1 MTLPPAQDHPEQ
13 GRRIIVDLH
22 LHTTASDGRCT
33 PHELVDRALRAG
45 VTVMAV
51 TDHDTVA
58 AIPEVHAAVEGYG
71 IEVISGIE
79 ITSIENARDIHLL
92 GYFID
97 PGDTELTVFLAKQR
111 AQRIA
116 RVEALGARL
125 SQLGMPVDIAPLLM
139 RAREQRGRS
148 VGRPQIA
155 RAMVAAGYVA
165 DTREAFDRWLAAGR
179 PAFVPRRGPS
189 PGEVIDIVHAAGG
202 LVSMAHPGQTDLDS
216 RISAYVEAGLDA
228 IELFHPDHDAAA
240 VDRYRT
246 MASGLNVL
254 ATGGSDFHGD
264 ADHGCEPGAVA
275 LPVEHWIPLRDAA
288 AHA

>member
-1 MTLPPAQDHPEQ
+1 M
-13 GRRIIVDLH
+13 IDLH

-33 PHELVDRALRAG
+33 PPELVDRAFRAG

-58 AIPEVHAAVEGYG
+58 AVSDVQSAAKACG
-71 IEVISGIE
+71 IEVITGIE
-79 ITSIENARDIHLL
+79 ITAIESGRDIHLL

-97 PGDTELTVFLAKQR
+97 PGDTELAAFLAKQR

-116 RVEALGARL
+116 RVEELGARL
-125 SQLGMPVDIAPLLM
+125 AQLGMPIDLESVLM
-139 RAREQRGRS
+139 RAREQPARS

-240 VDRYRT
+240 V
-246 MASGLNVL
+246 
-254 ATGGSDFHGD
+254 
-264 ADHGCEPGAVA
+264 
-275 LPVEHWIPLRDAA
+275 
-288 AHA
+288 

>member
-1 MTLPPAQDHPEQ
+1 V
-13 GRRIIVDLH
+13 IVDLH

-51 TDHDTVA
+51 TDHDTIA
-58 AIPEVHAAVEGYG
+58 AIPEVQTAAKACG
-71 IEVISGIE
+71 IEVIAGIE
-79 ITSIENARDIHLL
+79 ITSIENGRDMHLL

-97 PGDTELTVFLAKQR
+97 PGDAALAAFLAKQR
-111 AQRIA
+111 SQRIA
-116 RVEALGARL
+116 RVEALGSRL
-125 SQLGMPVDIAPLLM
+125 AQLGMPIDIAPVVM
-139 RAREQRGRS
+139 QAREQRGRS

-155 RAMVAAGYVA
+155 RAMIAAGYVV
-165 DTREAFDRWLAAGR
+165 DSREAFDRWLATGR
-179 PAFVPRRGPS
+179 PAFVPRSGPS

-202 LVSMAHPGQTDLDS
+202 LVSMAHPGQTDVDS

-228 IELFHPDHDAAA
+228 IELFHPDHDAEA
-240 VDRYRT
+240 VDRYRNI
-246 MASGLNVL
+246 ASGLHLL

-275 LPVEHWIPLRDAA
+275 LPVEHWIQLRDAA